1 MSHSEHLD
9 GFSGADLS
17 ALVRE
22 AQLSAL
28 KAAMDSNVEDHEAI
42 LIAQSDFRNAMNK
55 VFPSVSKKD
64 EALYARLETSLR
76 RTRSHITG
84 GAAGAANGTGPD
96 ASGLPKKK

>member
-28 KAAMDSNVEDHEAI
+28 KAAMDSNVEDHQAI
-42 LIAQSDFRNAMNK
+42 LIAQSDFRNAMSK

-84 GAAGAANGTGPD
+84 GAAGGPAGQPD
-96 ASGLPKKK
+96 KQLLLSQG